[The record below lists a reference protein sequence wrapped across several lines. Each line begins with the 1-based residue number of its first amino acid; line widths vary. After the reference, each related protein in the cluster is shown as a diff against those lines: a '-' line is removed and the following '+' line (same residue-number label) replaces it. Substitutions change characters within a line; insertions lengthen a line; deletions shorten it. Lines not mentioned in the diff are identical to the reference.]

1 SYNIINYMLP
11 GVVFS
16 VLSKNWLAYNFI
28 NENILLEIFIVYF
41 IGIVISRIS
50 SIIIEPLLKRI
61 KFVKFAPYED
71 YVKLESKNQKLK
83 ILNEQNNMFRTL
95 FTTIVLLA
103 LLKLYQF
110 LSVKFCFLQY
120 NYIVLIVSL
129 LVLFLFSYRKQTN
142 FIRRRVEI
150 SKGADHETGNI

>member
-1 SYNIINYMLP
+1 MLP

-16 VLSKNWLAYNFI
+16 VISKNWLAYNFI
-28 NENILLEIFIVYF
+28 HENILLELFIIYF
-41 IGIVISRIS
+41 IGIVISRIG
-50 SIIIEPLLKRI
+50 SIVIEPLLKKI
-61 KFVKFAPYED
+61 KYIKFAPYED
-71 YVKLESKNQKLK
+71 YVKQEKKNLKIK

-95 FTTIVLLA
+95 LTTMILLV

-120 NYIVLIVSL
+120 NYIVLIISL
-129 LVLFLFSYRKQTN
+129 LALFLFSYRKQTT

-150 SKGADHETGNI
+150 NKGEEHETGSI